1 MNKKLFLIA
10 GAVITSAGIYS
21 ASVMAADGTGTSTA
35 RVVQALTITP
45 GAALAFGDIV
55 SGAPGSVAITPAGGV
70 TDTGV
75 TSTGTQTA
83 GVFTVNGANDAQY
96 SILLDGSTT
105 IQDPVSLDTMTVGSL
120 NHSKAPADFG
130 TLSATGSDSLTVG
143 GTLTLTGGE
152 TNGSYIGTYNVTVN
166 YQ

>member
-10 GAVITSAGIYS
+10 GAVITSAGVYS
-21 ASVMAADGTGTSTA
+21 ASVMAADGTGSSTA

-55 SGAPGSVAITPAGGV
+55 SGAAGSVAITPAGGV

-83 GVFTVNGANDAQY
+83 GVFTVDGANDAQY
-96 SILLDGSTT
+96 SILLDGSAT
-105 IQDPVSLDTMTVGSL
+105 ITDPVSANTMTVGSL
-120 NHSKAPADFG
+120 NHSKAPAAFG
-130 TLSATGSDSLTVG
+130 TLSGTGSDTLTVG
-143 GTLTLTGGE
+143 GTLAVLGTE
-152 TNGSYIGTYNVTVN
+152 SVGSYTGTYKVTVN